1 MVEKIE
7 KITGVSRENEKQSL
21 EVLEKLIGTARP
33 ESVFSK
39 PIKVGDTQII
49 TASEVQIGMGFGFG
63 LGSGP
68 QFISNM
74 GDDITPVESEET
86 GMGSGGVGGGRSS
99 GRPVAVITIS
109 EEGVEV
115 EPILDITKISL
126 AFFTMLGSI
135 FFLGAQ
141 MKKGYK

>member
-7 KITGVSRENEKQSL
+7 KIADVSRENEQQSL
-21 EVLEKLIGTARP
+21 EVLEKLIETARP

-39 PIKVGDTQII
+39 PVKIGNTQII
-49 TASEVQIGMGFGFG
+49 TASEVQIGMGFGYG

-74 GDDITPVESEET
+74 GDDATPVESEET
-86 GMGSGGVGGGRSS
+86 GIGSVGGGGGGAS

>member
-7 KITGVSRENEKQSL
+7 KIADVSRENEQQSL
-21 EVLEKLIGTARP
+21 EVLEKLIETARP

-39 PIKVGDTQII
+39 PVKIGNTQII

-74 GDDITPVESEET
+74 GDDVTPVESEET
-86 GMGSGGVGGGRSS
+86 GIGSIGVGGGGAS

-109 EEGVEV
+109 EKGVEV

>member
-7 KITGVSRENEKQSL
+7 KIADVSRENEKQSL
-21 EVLEKLIGTARP
+21 QVLEKLIGTARP
-33 ESVFSK
+33 DSVFSK

-74 GDDITPVESEET
+74 GDEVTPVESEET
-86 GMGSGGVGGGRSS
+86 GMGSGGGGGGGAS
-99 GRPVAVITIS
+99 GRPVAVITIC
-109 EEGVEV
+109 EDGVVV